1 MRTLTYLLLGNS
13 RSRGSSK
20 WASTFPPGR
29 RSRKPGARWSRLMP
43 NGWFW
48 YVNSSPNTFANH
60 GYAST
65 AARGLEFS
73 IVHEPDGPHLQPGVV
88 GGGER
93 RIHDLSRRGQLGL
106 GAAGA
111 VTGPASTTLWVKG
124 ACSEEPRTRLRSTMP
139 RRKTQLT
146 RFNPRHKLETRSI
159 SEHPKVAVSR
169 EE

>member
-1 MRTLTYLLLGNS
+1 
-13 RSRGSSK
+13 
-20 WASTFPPGR
+20 
-29 RSRKPGARWSRLMP
+29 MP

-48 YVNSSPNTFANH
+48 YVNGSPNTFANH

-124 ACSEEPRTRLRSTMP
+124 ACSEEPVQDRNRRAPSQDAVNSFQSSAQARDPQHQRTP
-139 RRKTQLT
+139 
-146 RFNPRHKLETRSI
+146 E
-159 SEHPKVAVSR
+159 SR
-169 EE
+169 GLA

>member
-1 MRTLTYLLLGNS
+1 
-13 RSRGSSK
+13 
-20 WASTFPPGR
+20 
-29 RSRKPGARWSRLMP
+29 MP

-88 GGGER
+88 AGDER

-106 GAAGA
+106 GAPGGCYWANQYDPVGEGRLLRGA
-111 VTGPASTTLWVKG
+111 PYKTAIDDAPSQDAVNSFQSSAQARDPQHQ
-124 ACSEEPRTRLRSTMP
+124 RTP
-139 RRKTQLT
+139 
-146 RFNPRHKLETRSI
+146 E
-159 SEHPKVAVSR
+159 SR
-169 EE
+169 GLA